1 LPRALA
7 QLHGRLEQ
15 RELVRP
21 RGEAAL
27 PAELV
32 ETAEDAEHRV
42 VRRLEGDLV
51 ELVASQMG
59 QPRASTT
66 DLEPSRAEEQRV
78 QLLDR
83 ELVRP
88 PLVVQV
94 CQEGVAGRR
103 RDHAA
108 VPSSSGARIRSAS
121 SGGHPSS
128 TSSISAWRS

>member
-1 LPRALA
+1 RRQHFVDRVLQAREQLPLLDGGRGRRRIRRETGPLLRLEWDLPSLPRALA

-59 QPRASTT
+59 QQRASTA
-66 DLEPSRAEEQRV
+66 DLEPSPAAE
-78 QLLDR
+78 
-83 ELVRP
+83 P
-88 PLVVQV
+88 
-94 CQEGVAGRR
+94 
-103 RDHAA
+103 
-108 VPSSSGARIRSAS
+108 
-121 SGGHPSS
+121 
-128 TSSISAWRS
+128 